1 MKSKRGELK
10 SRKCGPDCSEKQYSE
25 IRQATDKS
33 RSSTIGSPRTPPPI
47 NAYARLNN
55 VHRPW
60 GRFPSSASLRSGA
73 IPSHG
78 FPQTPFP

>member
-25 IRQATDKS
+25 IRQVTAQPKS
-33 RSSTIGSPRTPPPI
+33 AVIGSPRNPPPI
-47 NAYARLNN
+47 NAYARLHN

-60 GRFPSSASLRSGA
+60 GRFPSSARVRSGG
-73 IPSHG
+73 IKHKQIMNKS
-78 FPQTPFP
+78 